1 MRQFFA
7 QSAVL
12 LAGSCLLLP
21 SNAYDLVRKREAS
34 NATYKDASVS
44 VEARVADLLSR
55 MTIEEKTAQ
64 LIQGDISNWINT
76 TTNVFN
82 SSGLEWNFK
91 VRAGQ
96 FYVGYAM
103 PAEWISNGIKI
114 GQEYLMQN
122 TTLGIP
128 AMVQTEGIHGLL
140 VGNATMFNSPIA
152 HACSWDPELIHDMA
166 VVIAKESQALGIN
179 QVFAPLA
186 DLARELRYGRVEETY
201 GEDGFLA
208 GEMGYH
214 YVKGVQGLNVS
225 ATVKHFAGFSAP
237 EQGLNTGPV
246 HGGERELRTT
256 WLPSFKRAIIDA
268 GAWNIMGAYHS
279 YDGIPSVADDHLQQT
294 ILRDE
299 WGYKYWV
306 TSDAGATDRL
316 CCNFKLCQCKTADK
330 PIDSEAVTLMALPSG
345 NDVEMG
351 GGSYNYETITQL
363 VKAGK
368 LDIEVVDKAVSRQLR
383 AKFEMGLFENPYK
396 GVAANATKSIIHT
409 EEHVELARK
418 IEAESIVL
426 LENKNNTLP
435 LSKSANIAVIGPMGN
450 FTNLGDYVV
459 YRSQYNPSNVTPLQ
473 GFQEASSGT
482 VTFAQGCERW
492 SNDQSGFPA
501 AVAAAEAA
509 EVAVVVVGTW
519 SRDQNELWQGLN
531 ATTGEH
537 VDVASLNLVGA
548 MGPLVQ
554 AIIETGKPTI
564 VVYSSGKPVTEPWI
578 SDNAAALVQQFY
590 PGEQGGH
597 ALADVLFGNVNPS
610 GKLSV
615 SFPYDVGTLP
625 IYYDFLNSGRPTD
638 AGAILP
644 NGTLQFGHQ
653 YVLNNPQPL
662 YEFGYGLSYAN
673 FTYSNVSLSKTEV
686 SASDIITVT
695 VSVTNVSPVD
705 GKEIV
710 QVYVQDLIASVVVP
724 NIELKGFKKVM
735 VKAGETVVVSV
746 ELDIGK
752 WGLWNRKMK
761 YVVEKG
767 EFVVH
772 VGASSKD
779 LRGNRTVTVV

>member
-1 MRQFFA
+1 MRQPFLSPAF
-7 QSAVL
+7 L
-12 LAGSCLLLP
+12 LASCALLVP
-21 SNAYDLVRKREAS
+21 SNAYDLVRRQQAA
-34 NATYKDASVS
+34 NATYKDVS
-44 VEARVADLLSR
+44 ATVDDRVADLLSR

-64 LIQGDISNWINT
+64 LIQGDLSNWINT
-76 TTNVFN
+76 TTNAVN
-82 SSGLEWNFK
+82 QTGLEWNFK

-103 PAEWISNGIKI
+103 PPEWISNGIKI
-114 GQEYLMQN
+114 GQDYLMHN

-128 AMVQTEGIHGLL
+128 ALVQTEGIHGLL
-140 VGNATMFNSPIA
+140 VGNATIFNSPIGQ
-152 HACSWDPELIHDMA
+152 ACSWDPKLIHDMA
-166 VVIAKESQALGIN
+166 VAIAEESLALGIN

-208 GEMGYH
+208 GEMAYN
-214 YVKGVQGLNVS
+214 YVIGAQSLNVS

-256 WLPSFKRAIIDA
+256 WLPSFKRAIIDG

-279 YDGIPSVADDHLQQT
+279 YDGIPSIADGHLQED
-294 ILRDE
+294 ILRGE

-316 CCNFKLCQCKTADK
+316 CNNFKMCQWKTEDT
-330 PIDSEAVTLMALPSG
+330 PIDSEAVTLLALPNG

-351 GGSYNYETITQL
+351 GGSFNYANIPQL
-363 VKAGK
+363 VEEGK
-368 LDIEVVDKAVSRQLR
+368 LAIEIVNRAVSRQLR
-383 AKFEMGLFENPYK
+383 AKFEMGLFEHPYQ
-396 GVAANATKSIIHT
+396 GVPTNATKSIIHT
-409 EEHVELARK
+409 EEHVQLARTLD
-418 IEAESIVL
+418 ADSVVL

-435 LSKSANIAVIGPMGN
+435 LSKSANIAVIGPMAN

-459 YRSQYNPSNVTPLQ
+459 YRSALNPTNVTPLQ
-473 GFQEASSGT
+473 GITNASTGT

-492 SNDQSGFPA
+492 SNDQSAFPD
-501 AVAAAEAA
+501 AVTAAEAA
-509 EVAVVVVGTW
+509 DVAVVLVGTW
-519 SRDQNELWQGLN
+519 SRDQNELWAGLN

-578 SDNAAALVQQFY
+578 SDNAAALIQQFY
-590 PGEQGGH
+590 PSEQGGN
-597 ALADVLFGNVNPS
+597 ALADILFGDVTPS

-625 IYYDFLNSGRPTD
+625 IYYDYLNSGRGTD
-638 AGAILP
+638 VGAIMP

-653 YVLNNPQPL
+653 YVLNTPQPL

-673 FTYSNVSLSKTEV
+673 FTYSDVTLSKTHV
-686 SASDIITVT
+686 SATEVITAT
-695 VSVTNVSPVD
+695 VSVTNTSPVD
-705 GKEIV
+705 GKEVV

-724 NIELKGFKKVM
+724 NIELKGFQKVL
-735 VKAGETVVVSV
+735 VKAGETVDVSV
-746 ELDIGK
+746 ELDVGK
-752 WGLWNRKMK
+752 WGLWNRKME

-767 EFVVH
+767 EFVVW

-779 LRGNRTVTVV
+779 LRGNGTVTVV